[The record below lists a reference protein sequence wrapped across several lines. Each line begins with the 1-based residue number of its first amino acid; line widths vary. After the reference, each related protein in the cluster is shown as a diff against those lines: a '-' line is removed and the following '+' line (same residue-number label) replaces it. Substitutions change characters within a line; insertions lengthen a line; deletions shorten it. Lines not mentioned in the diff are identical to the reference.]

1 VIGEFKIV
9 DRPITRLPE
18 KLIKSLEKTRRD
30 GSAISIDVTGM
41 TERSAKRL
49 AERLRRQ
56 GLAARVPY
64 CVRSRLIMSE
74 QENTLTL
81 WAEEVRPIEMGRA
94 IEMKRPELSD
104 PVSSVEADDDGA
116 ADA

>member
-1 VIGEFKIV
+1 MIGEFKIV
-9 DRPITRLPE
+9 DRPVSRLPE

-64 CVRSRLIMSE
+64 TVRSRLVMSE
-74 QENTLTL
+74 VEHSLTL

-94 IEMKRPELSD
+94 IEMKRPEMAD
-104 PVSSVEADDDGA
+104 PAEADSEDLSNG
-116 ADA
+116 